1 MCSGNTDT
9 TVGSGDV
16 LLGNQFAVSA
26 ATCVTS
32 LRDVEKVEADTKAMA
47 LGTEDDDHSS
57 SLKTMSERISVPE
70 EREPEGAQEKDMEGD
85 ETLGAEMD
93 KL

>member
-1 MCSGNTDT
+1 
-9 TVGSGDV
+9 
-16 LLGNQFAVSA
+16 
-26 ATCVTS
+26 
-32 LRDVEKVEADTKAMA
+32 MA

-57 SLKTMSERISVPE
+57 SPKMMFERISVPE
-70 EREPEGAQEKDMEGD
+70 ERGPEGAQEKDMEGD